1 MPRLSWLP
9 LRPLLG
15 IALAIGA
22 GGGLLPGARLLSA
35 QEVAATDAE
44 PTAEEADAAR
54 KAFAAAEVEIKKQV
68 GELMALQSEYKK
80 NEFRGKEAEQAA
92 LAKKFE
98 AAKEAA
104 MAAGTKLEGA
114 AIVVARAGMP
124 KRGVTPDYDIA
135 VPLYKEALRTC
146 MGVVAAAIQTDRP
159 QRALDLVDQLERA
172 GAIAGETADTYM
184 LGASAAMVLSRLDE
198 AAAYLAKLEKVGGSP
213 EKKQQLDE
221 LADAVKRERAKVA
234 EEEAARAKDA
244 DANLPR
250 VLIKTSKGDL
260 LVELFEDQAP
270 NTVANF
276 ITLVGE
282 KFYDGTPFHRVIPE
296 FMAQGG
302 DPTGRGSGGPG
313 YAIACET
320 DLPGARKHFRGSLSM
335 AHAGKDTGGSQFFL
349 TFRPTEH
356 LDGKHTVFGR
366 VIEGDDVLA
375 ELQRTQNAEG
385 RPIPGVKPDS
395 IVSAEVVRKRD
406 HEYKAETLP
415 DPKK

>member
-1 MPRLSWLP
+1 MPRLSDLP
-9 LRPLLG
+9 LRRLLG
-15 IALAIGA
+15 IALAMAVGA
-22 GGGLLPGARLLSA
+22 GLLPAARPLRA
-35 QEVAATDAE
+35 QDAAATDAE
-44 PTAEEADAAR
+44 PTAEEAEAAR
-54 KAFAAAEVEIKKQV
+54 KAFASAEVEIKKQV

-104 MAAGTKLEGA
+104 MAAGTKLEEA
-114 AIVVARAGMP
+114 AMVVARAGMP

-135 VPLYKEALRTC
+135 VPLYKEAVRTC
-146 MGVVAAAIQTDRP
+146 MGVVAASIQTDRP

-172 GAIAGETADTYM
+172 GAIAGDSADIYM

-198 AAAYLAKLEKVGGSP
+198 ASAYLAKLDKIGGSP
-213 EKKQQLDE
+213 EKKQQLDD
-221 LADAVKRERAKVA
+221 LADAVKRERAKVT

-244 DANLPR
+244 TADLPR

-276 ITLVGE
+276 IKLVEE

-302 DPTGRGSGGPG
+302 DPTGRGTEGPG
-313 YAIACET
+313 YAIPCET

-375 ELQRTQNAEG
+375 EIQRTQNSEG

-406 HEYKAETLP
+406 HAYQPETLP
-415 DPKK
+415 DPRK